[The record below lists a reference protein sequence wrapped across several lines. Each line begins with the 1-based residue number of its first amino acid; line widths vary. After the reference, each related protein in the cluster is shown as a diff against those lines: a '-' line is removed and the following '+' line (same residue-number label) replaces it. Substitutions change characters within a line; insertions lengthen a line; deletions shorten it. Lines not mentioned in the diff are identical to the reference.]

1 MSYSRIA
8 GTGSYLPEKV
18 VTNKDLEKMVD
29 TSDEWIRE
37 RTGIKRRHLA
47 ADNETTSDL
56 ALAAA
61 GKALDMAGI
70 GAEDLDLIVLGTAT
84 PDKVFPSTACIVQR
98 RLGIGGCA
106 AFDVHAACSGFVYGL
121 SIADQYI
128 KTGMYRNIL
137 LVGSEV
143 QSRGI
148 EFTTRGRDI
157 SVLFGDGAGAA
168 VIDRS
173 DNERGIIT
181 THMHADGR
189 FVKEL
194 WCEDPGSAK
203 DPRITKEMVDSS
215 SIWPYMNGRHVF
227 KYAVTKFPEVIK
239 EALDAAG
246 INKDEVDLVIPH
258 QANLRITEAV
268 RMRLELPEEKVYSN
282 IHKYGNTTAA
292 SIPIALSE
300 AISEGVINEGS
311 MVCLA
316 AFGSGFTWA
325 SALLRL

>member
-121 SIADQYI
+121 DVADRFVR
-128 KTGMYRNIL
+128 TGAAQNA
-137 LVGSEV
+137 LVIGAETL
-143 QSRGI
+143 SRI
-148 EFTTRGRDI
+148 TNWEDRATA
-157 SVLFGDGAGAA
+157 VLFGDGAGAVVLQA
-168 VIDRS
+168 S
-173 DNERGIIT
+173 DEPGIIS
-181 THMHADGR
+181 THIHADGQY
-189 FVKEL
+189 
-194 WCEDPGSAK
+194 EDLLQVQQG
-203 DPRITKEMVDSS
+203 ISS
-215 SIWPYMNGRHVF
+215 GYDAVRAEQAYIEMNGNAVF
-227 KYAVTKFPEVIK
+227 RRAVAT
-239 EALDAAG
+239 LDSIARETLDK
-246 INKDEVDLVIPH
+246 NNVDKHDLDWFVPH
-258 QANLRITEAV
+258 QANMRIISAAAKKLDMPMERVIVTVDEHA
-268 RMRLELPEEKVYSN
+268 
-282 IHKYGNTTAA
+282 NTSAA
-292 SIPIALSE
+292 SIP
-300 AISEGVINEGS
+300 
-311 MVCLA
+311 LA
-316 AFGSGFTWA
+316 FDAAVRDGRIQRGEMILFEAFGAGFTWG
-325 SALLRL
+325 SALLKF